1 MRCTSRK
8 QWVGV
13 MTLSVAVLV
22 AGAVQVVRA
31 DGELT
36 KEGFTKGEV
45 KLSSAGP
52 LAFGPEGILLVG
64 DPMSAVVYAIA
75 TGETE
80 GNPAEKDYHLENID
94 AAIAAALGVTPQE
107 VLINDLAVNPA
118 SGMAYLSV
126 SRGTG
131 PDGVT
136 VLLRVEPSGD
146 IAEIDLS
153 DVQHAR
159 AELPNAPANE
169 GQGRQNRRTMA
180 ITDLKYVDGRV
191 IVAGLS
197 NEEFASTL
205 RSIPFPFS
213 EVDQGAGVEIFHG
226 AHGRFETSSPVRTFA
241 SYVLGDEPQILAAY
255 TCTPLVKF
263 PLSQLTPGAK
273 VRGVTVAE
281 LGNRNQPLDMFVYT
295 KDGEDFILM
304 ANSRRGVMKISTE
317 GLEGAEGIE
326 KRIEDT
332 AGQDYVTVEGWTNV
346 MHLDRLN
353 DEQALLLSQ
362 TEAGSWNLFS
372 APLP

>member
-1 MRCTSRK
+1 MRCTSRR
-8 QWVGV
+8 QWLAV
-13 MTLSVAVLV
+13 MTCAAAVAVMAGPTV
-22 AGAVQVVRA
+22 A
-31 DGELT
+31 DES
-36 KEGFTKGEV
+36 GFQTGEV

-52 LAFGPEGILLVG
+52 VAFAPDGVLLVG
-64 DPMSAVVYAIA
+64 DPMAATVYAIA
-75 TGETE
+75 TGETSGDPE
-80 GNPAEKDYHLENID
+80 AADYNLEKID
-94 AAIAAALGVTPQE
+94 ASIAAALGVEPQE
-107 VLINDLAVNPA
+107 ILINDLAVNPL
-118 SGMAYLSV
+118 SGNAFLSV

-131 PDGVT
+131 PQAAT
-136 VLLRVEPSGD
+136 VLLRVEPSGQ
-146 IAEIDLS
+146 ITEVNLQAAKF
-153 DVQHAR
+153 AR
-159 AELPNAPANE
+159 AQLPNAPANE
-169 GQGRQNRRTMA
+169 GEGRQNRRTMA
-180 ITDLKYVDGRV
+180 ITDLAYVDGRV

-213 EVDQGAGVEIFHG
+213 DVDQGAGVEIFHG

-241 SYVLGDEPQILAAY
+241 SYMLGDEHHILAAY

-281 LGNRNQPLDMFVYT
+281 LGNRNQPLDMFIYQ
-295 KDGEDFILM
+295 KDGQDYILM

-317 GLEGAEGIE
+317 GIERAEGIE

-332 AGQDYVTVEGWTNV
+332 AGQSYQTVEGWTNI
-346 MHLDRLN
+346 MQLARLN
-353 DEQALLLSQ
+353 EQHALMLSQ